1 MQQDIVDE
9 VWRGKHKPEAQ
20 VDVAARGAAAPAR
33 GDIFIVTPSTAT
45 PWRDASSASR
55 WGRYRRAQRRS
66 SSATTLC
73 SHAFCRG
80 DKAPLHLPRGNV
92 ICTVPAERRTVA
104 CSTSAKRK
112 LKCRSSVLTQNR
124 GVITILNPAMAYS
137 AWIDLDFCLVRK
149 KDALQKSKTSN

>member
-1 MQQDIVDE
+1 MRCGGASISQRLRLM
-9 VWRGKHKPEAQ
+9 WRREEQLPQ
-20 VDVAARGAAAPAR
+20 RVAMF
-33 GDIFIVTPSTAT
+33 FIVTPSTAT

-112 LKCRSSVLTQNR
+112 LRCRSSVLTQNR

-137 AWIDLDFCLVRK
+137 AWIDLDFVLSEKRMPCK
-149 KDALQKSKTSN
+149 KQDIQLTTYY